1 MENIEKLAFWIN
13 ERHRIYLKKH
23 AGLPKPWTTDPVLQE
38 YRFCNVYRNLD
49 KESIWIQENWMRPN
63 RDHPLLTLNMCLA
76 RLINWSPTLNYIGYQ
91 NDWNPERLRKLL
103 KEWRTAGNKV
113 FTGAYIV
120 STNGKKM
127 DKIDYVV
134 DMVLQPIAE
143 NLINPTTDDTL
154 QQYWEFLLNFDGLG
168 SFMAAQVIAD
178 IKYVPPLL
186 YAQDWDKWAAM
197 GPGSK
202 RGLNRILGRD
212 INTPIRQLDGLADM
226 QKLHSDIQPLLEEHI
241 TPITMQ
247 DFQNCLC
254 EVDKYI
260 RVQNKEGTPRSKY
273 AGI

>member
-49 KESIWIQENWMRPN
+49 KESIWIQHNWLHPN
-63 RDHPLLTLNMCLA
+63 KDHQLLTLNMCLA

-127 DKIDYVV
+127 DKIDYVI
-134 DMVLQPIAE
+134 DLVLQPIADE
-143 NLINPTTDDTL
+143 LKNPTSKDTL
-154 QQYWEFLLNFDGLG
+154 QSYWDQLLNFDGLG

-178 IKYVPPLL
+178 IKYVEPLL
-186 YAQDWDKWAAM
+186 NAPDWDKWAAM

-212 INTPIRQLDGLADM
+212 INTPIKQLDGLADM
-226 QKLHSDIQPLLEEHI
+226 QKLHSDIQPLLENHI
-241 TPITMQ
+241 DFITMQ